1 MSKTIPIL
9 LAIQLFATAFFPAVG
24 QSPRTVKGGFDYGK
38 ARQVVTY
45 INRMRQNQGLQPLK
59 MDAALTE
66 AAMLRSAEFAF
77 CAEEEQSGEIP
88 YEYAKRPC
96 GEGNLKLIGE
106 QRHLSQ
112 PKVDYCF
119 LRLTGNHYSNIGM
132 VVSAMEKSNK
142 GKTAFYSTSMRSIG
156 CGSFISAQGLH
167 YWVLFMMPD
176 NGSGGEIPK
185 GQYVV
190 EVSVGMKAGD
200 QTKTLTRKASESD
213 LTPASFEVTGH
224 FDYSKAIEVVEI
236 TNKERKAKGL
246 KPYIMD
252 STLMELAMIR
262 AAEMKSINKMTHTRP
277 NGESGLDIIEE
288 TWTLTISSGENI
300 AYGQSSAQQVMSQ
313 WLNSPGH
320 RSNIMNAYLNRMGA
334 GECDGYWVQL
344 FAKSS
349 LNTPVLSKSAG
360 RIDEVT
366 VEVTLVEGKASKV
379 VKRKRG
385 SRQ

>member
-1 MSKTIPIL
+1 MSKNIPIL
-9 LAIQLFATAFFPAVG
+9 LAFQFLAMASFPAFG
-24 QSPRTVKGGFDYGK
+24 QAPRTIKGGFDYDK
-38 ARQVVTY
+38 ARQTITQ
-45 INRMRQNQGLQPLK
+45 INRMRNNRGLKPLK

-66 AAMLRSAEFAF
+66 AAMLRAAEIAF
-77 CAEEEQSGEIP
+77 RAEEDENDEIP
-88 YEYAKRPC
+88 FEHAKRPN

-112 PKVDYCF
+112 PKVDYYY
-119 LRLTGNHYSNIGM
+119 LRLSGNHFSKISL
-132 VVSAMEKSNK
+132 VVSALEEKSR
-142 GKTAFYSTSMRSIG
+142 GKEAFYSTSMRFIG

-167 YWVLFMMPD
+167 YWVLFLMPD
-176 NGSGGEIPK
+176 NGSEGEIPK
-185 GQYVV
+185 GQCTV
-190 EVSVGMKAGD
+190 EVGIATNKGE
-200 QTKTLTRKASESD
+200 QTRVLSRTVSETD
-213 LTPASFEVTGH
+213 LTPTSFEVSGR
-224 FDYSKAIEVVEI
+224 FNYSKAIEVVEI

-313 WLNSPGH
+313 WMNSPGH